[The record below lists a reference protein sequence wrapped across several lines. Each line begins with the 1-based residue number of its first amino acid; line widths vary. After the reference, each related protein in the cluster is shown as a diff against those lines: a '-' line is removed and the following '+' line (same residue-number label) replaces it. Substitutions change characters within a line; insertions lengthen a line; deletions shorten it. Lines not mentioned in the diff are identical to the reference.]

1 MKKRKKRIF
10 FRTNY
15 RESWNYLNE
24 SKKFIYAIIVVFF
37 LSFIFGFFVPTPDA
51 VAEKIFEIINE
62 LIEETEGMSQTGL
75 ISFIFLNNLQSSFF
89 GMIFGFFFGKGSVT
103 TGTVA
108 LINGSNSELAQN
120 MEKAM
125 TDSNLFKITRENNV
139 EKAKED
145 LKKNKVVAIINI
157 PNNFGSLSPN
167 APTQIKV
174 IYDPGNAQANSIV
187 LGFLDK
193 FLTNTNFNVQKV
205 KPIFSI
211 EEEKT
216 TTKEINYFDFVLVGL
231 IGMALMNSS
240 VQSVAIG
247 MAKYREEK
255 ILKRIVTTPLKT
267 YKFIIGEVIS
277 RLVLNLVQISLI
289 LIIGVY
295 LFNAH
300 IYGNI
305 FLVYLFGLLGAI
317 LFQLLGF
324 SIASFSKTIAA
335 AEGMAVAVTIPMMFL
350 AGVFFPIDQLPKWL
364 YSVVQYMPLAP
375 FLRMI
380 RAVALEGTSPFD
392 NPINIIIVMSWIVFL
407 LLLSSWKFRLS
418 EE

>member
-1 MKKRKKRIF
+1 MFELFLADLKILVRDKQRVFWTLF
-10 FRTNY
+10 FP
-15 RESWNYLNE
+15 L
-24 SKKFIYAIIVVFF
+24 VFT
-37 LSFIFGFFVPTPDA
+37 V
-51 VAEKIFEIINE
+51 
-62 LIEETEGMSQTGL
+62 
-75 ISFIFLNNLQSSFF
+75 
-89 GMIFGFFFGKGSVT
+89 IFGFFFGKGSVT